1 MGRFALAEFFR
12 REPNAAKRLLAVRDW
27 YVRQERQKQWI
38 ILETEFTLRAVRNRS
53 VGARLARLRCQELES
68 YAALVAQ
75 YFSETG
81 HAAIGRPEIIALS
94 LLAVVQGLGSLSLM
108 AVDRGAGDR
117 LAKARNLVFN
127 RLIAAGSALLK
138 TK

>member
-1 MGRFALAEFFR
+1 M
-12 REPNAAKRLLAVRDW
+12 P
-27 YVRQERQKQWI
+27 
-38 ILETEFTLRAVRNRS
+38 
-53 VGARLARLRCQELES
+53 ELES
-68 YAALVAQ
+68 YAALVTQ